1 METFD
6 IAVIGGGPA
15 GMAAAGKAAEEGLRV
30 LLIER
35 DEALGGILN
44 QCAHKGFGITYFG
57 EELTGQEYAARC
69 IEAIQQTNVEILTDT
84 MVLGIDENRII
95 TLSGSKTRYD
105 RIQAKA
111 IIIATGCRERPIG
124 ALPIVGSRP
133 AGVLSA
139 GAAQKMLN
147 VGGYDIGNDFVI
159 LGSGDIGMIVAR
171 ELALR
176 NKNVIGVICH
186 TKQCSGLPRN
196 RINCLERFNIPL
208 LTETNIKEVHGQAR
222 ISGVTIFSTVD
233 GTEQFIECDTLIVA
247 VGLIPERELL
257 DKFSIQNT
265 PEWLFIC
272 GNADYVH
279 DLVDDV
285 TIESEKMG
293 KIAAAFVKGEK
304 SSIDNITAAEQEPE
318 QENTLDTDED
328 AVEIC
333 ICVACPKSCRARFVD
348 GKWLGLACGRKE
360 PARAI

>member
-1 METFD
+1 MEVFD

-15 GMAAAGKAAEEGLRV
+15 GMAAAGMAAEEGLRV

-69 IEAIQQTNVEILTDT
+69 IEAFKKTNAETLTDT
-84 MVLGIDENRII
+84 MVLGIDENRVI
-95 TLSGSKTRYD
+95 TLSGTKTRYD
-105 RIQAKA
+105 QIRAKA

-139 GAAQKMLN
+139 GAAQKMVN
-147 VGGYDIGNDFVI
+147 VGGYDIGNNFVI

-176 NKNVIGVICH
+176 NKKVIAVIEKE
-186 TKQCSGLPRN
+186 KQCGGLPRN

-208 LTETNIKEVHGQAR
+208 ITETTIKEVHGKAR
-222 ISGVTIFSTVD
+222 ICGVTTISTD
-233 GTEQFIECDTLIVA
+233 GSEKYIECDTLITS
-247 VGLIPERELL
+247 VGLIPERDLL
-257 DKFSIQNT
+257 DKLT
-265 PEWLFIC
+265 EKELPEWLFIC

-293 KIAAAFVKGEK
+293 KIAAAFIKGEVNK
-304 SSIDNITAAEQEPE
+304 DFDTKEADTNIQREEM
-318 QENTLDTDED
+318 LDTDD
-328 AVEIC
+328 DDTNIR
-333 ICVACPKSCRARFVD
+333 ICVACPKSCRARYVD

-360 PARAI
+360 PALAI